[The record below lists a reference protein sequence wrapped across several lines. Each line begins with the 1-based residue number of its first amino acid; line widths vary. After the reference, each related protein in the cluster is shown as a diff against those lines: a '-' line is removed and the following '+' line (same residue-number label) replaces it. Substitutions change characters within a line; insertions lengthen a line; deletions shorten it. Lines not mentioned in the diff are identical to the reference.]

1 MASGRRIAASA
12 LLLLLA
18 RPSLGRTPPPPLRPA
33 SSCAP
38 LGLADRTKSLETRAA
53 AWMGV
58 SVAAGSQALLVFAAL
73 PRALPAPARRTVAA
87 VLTLLV
93 LVVFD
98 ALLGVLGGQAA
109 VQTALSGAAQSL
121 AIAAAGWSGQ
131 SVASIAYPDASTSF
145 LERVA
150 VGGAALCAAV
160 LRSVGSTPLTSHL
173 LLPFVALLAHG
184 YAHILRHF
192 ESWSYE
198 SSVSYAS
205 VCTFVSGIA
214 SALLLAALYAQRRAA
229 SATPGRA
236 RACAQPAHV
245 VGLEPTAL
253 LAVVAQLVWTA
264 LSLGTWALAPAPAF
278 GFALVAIAMSATELG
293 VYALSTAGA
302 PPAYT
307 ELWWQ
312 GMEELLLA
320 FNCGLHVIALW
331 RALWLP
337 EARVGGE
344 PPSPVERR
352 FFGGIELT
360 QPEAFAAPAEAGAGG
375 RQRSRLERHFLSL
388 VLTFIATAGTA
399 ALRGESGRA
408 IGSTCAVLLVI
419 GRTLVESIWY
429 DNPLVLAGAAGLLLG
444 GALISAI
451 IVYGK

>member
-1 MASGRRIAASA
+1 
-12 LLLLLA
+12 
-18 RPSLGRTPPPPLRPA
+18 
-33 SSCAP
+33 
-38 LGLADRTKSLETRAA
+38 
-53 AWMGV
+53 MGV

-93 LVVFD
+93 LVAFD

-109 VQTALSGAAQSL
+109 VQTALSNAAQSL

-131 SVASIAYPDASTSF
+131 SAASIAYPDASTSF

-160 LRSVGSTPLTSHL
+160 LRSVGGTPLTSHL

-198 SSVSYAS
+198 SSLSYTS
-205 VCTFVSGIA
+205 VCTFVSVIA

-229 SATPGRA
+229 SATPGRARAYAQPAHVVGTPGRA

-302 PPAYT
+302 PPAHT
-307 ELWWQ
+307 ALWWQ
-312 GMEELLLA
+312 EMEELLLA
-320 FNCGLHVIALW
+320 LSYGLHVIALW

-352 FFGGIELT
+352 FFGGIELA

-399 ALRGESGRA
+399 AVRGESGRA

-444 GALISAI
+444 GALISAL